1 MEDRSITLLKACRE
15 LLNKQNESI
24 YVLNLLEETV
34 YYDDTD
40 CDGSCLLEDI
50 EDYLIEKNFLE
61 YDDRYSV

>member
-15 LLNKQNESI
+15 LLNKQNESV

-40 CDGSCLLEDI
+40 GDGSCLLEDI